1 MNSHDRPLE
10 DVLFDENEI
19 SGSRMINNRT
29 EEFMDDPFYIDENEP
44 IFSNDRNLNTKSNVC
59 STHTGIL

>member
-19 SGSRMINNRT
+19 STSRTINNRT